1 MIGKKSALV
10 LSKILRLSVNTMTA
24 DDKSSLLNRD
34 NLTQH
39 IRVILSQKQKS
50 FSEFFSAF
58 LRSILDFEHYQKNM
72 TLTTDVFLKL
82 RTPNKVLR

>member
-10 LSKILRLSVNTMTA
+10 LCKILRLSVNTMTA

-39 IRVILSQKQKS
+39 IRVILSQKRKI

-58 LRSILDFEHYQKNM
+58 LRSILIFELYQKNM

-82 RTPNKVLR
+82 RTPSKVLR